1 MITKEQERY
10 LAVLQNSGVSF
21 AVVGSQASELYLN
34 YAKIS
39 RGLELLINPEMANR
53 KKFEE
58 TTTNFFISRGAT
70 ALGLEN

>member
-10 LAVLQNSGVSF
+10 LAVLQNSGISF

-39 RGLELLINPEMANR
+39 RGLELLVNPETANR

-58 TTTNFFISRGAT
+58 TTTNFFISREIGRAHV
-70 ALGLEN
+70 